1 MVARA
6 RRPGYG
12 APLGDDGRL
21 AEGDDG
27 VLVLQ
32 APVVVERVQPS
43 LPNTATASS
52 ASVTVQLLSET
63 NTVGGKS
70 PRSHSADAE
79 FCLETRLLRAWG
91 LTECSEQEW
100 AEPCVSFSGSKGLR
114 QGPMVPH
121 DHGE

>member
-27 VLVLQ
+27 VFVLQ

-43 LPNTATASS
+43 LPNAATASSASS
-52 ASVTVQLLSET
+52 ASVTVQLLSER

-79 FCLETRLLRAWG
+79 F
-91 LTECSEQEW
+91 
-100 AEPCVSFSGSKGLR
+100 VSGRDSSVLGVLPSALSRSGPSR
-114 QGPMVPH
+114 V
-121 DHGE
+121 

>member
-21 AEGDDG
+21 AEGNDG

-32 APVVVERVQPS
+32 APVVVQRVQPS
-43 LPNTATASS
+43 LPDTATASS
-52 ASVTVQLLSET
+52 ASVTVQLLSER

-79 FCLETRLLRAWG
+79 FVSRRDSSVLE
-91 LTECSEQEW
+91 
-100 AEPCVSFSGSKGLR
+100 VSPSALSRSGPSR
-114 QGPMVPH
+114 V
-121 DHGE
+121 